1 MQSSLADQINRLP
14 YETWMRADESA
25 RLIGLP
31 AVEVDKVL
39 RAGRRRGT
47 ITVSRSEEGSVLF
60 KRVRRHRLPQVR
72 LGGPRSWPSATPT
85 AEEGLGPVIPAPG

>member
-1 MQSSLADQINRLP
+1 MQSARLADQINRLP
-14 YETWMRADESA
+14 YETWMCVNESA

-31 AVEVDKVL
+31 LGEADKVL

-47 ITVSRSEEGSVLF
+47 LTVSRDAEGAVLF

-72 LGGPRSWPSATPT
+72 LVEPRS
-85 AEEGLGPVIPAPG
+85 

>member
-1 MQSSLADQINRLP
+1 MQSARLADQINRLP
-14 YETWMRADESA
+14 YETWMCVDESA

-31 AVEVDKVL
+31 VGEADKVL

-47 ITVSRSEEGSVLF
+47 LTVSRDAEGMVLF

-72 LGGPRSWPSATPT
+72 LDGPRA
-85 AEEGLGPVIPAPG
+85 